1 MDILEGLNP
10 EQEEAVKHF
19 KGPLLILAGA
29 GSGKT
34 RVLTHRIAYLIN
46 EYRVNPWNILAVT
59 FTNKAAGEMRER
71 VNAIVSGK
79 DPQDIWVSTFHS
91 LCVRILRRHIE
102 DIGYTRSFTIYDSDD
117 QKTLMREI
125 IKFLN
130 LDPKK
135 YKERAFLSVI
145 SSAKDELVTP
155 EQYELKAM
163 GDFNKE
169 IYARAYREYDKRLKD
184 ANALDFDDLIT
195 KTIQLFKESP
205 DVLCRY
211 QNRFKYIMVDEYQD
225 TNTAQFRLINIL
237 ANTAGDDGSV
247 EHNLCVVGDDDQS
260 IYKFRGANIHNIL
273 NFEQSYPGTRVI
285 KLEENYRSTQ
295 NILNAANAVIQNNS
309 IRKDK
314 ALWTQKEEG
323 DLIYFNRFTNEYE
336 EASEVADAISYA
348 VSSGQASYK
357 DFAIL
362 YRTNAQSR
370 IFEEKLVTGNIPYK
384 IIGAVNF
391 YQRKEIKDLLAYLRT
406 IENGMD
412 DISVKRIINVPKRGI
427 GLTTIDRITMYGVN
441 QGISFYEALKR
452 YEYIDGINRGAAKL
466 QSFVSLIE
474 SFKRH
479 LAEEDSTLTGLLNE
493 IIEETGYIRLLE
505 EEDTEE
511 SLGRIENIVELL
523 NKIAAYEESC
533 TDKPTL
539 SGFLEEVALVADID
553 NVNESNDLVLLM
565 TLHSAKGLEFPY
577 VYIVGME
584 DGIFPG
590 YGALIS
596 DEPEEMEE
604 ERRLCYVGITR
615 AKEKLSLSCAV
626 SRFRNGE
633 QQYNPPSRFLNE
645 IPRYLVKQST
655 SPSEFSYYKIQGG
668 NNNSIYNNSNTYKRP
683 ERIQGS
689 YSAADFIS
697 GNNTNNTSSRSGI
710 QSGSTLWTPQA
721 EKSVKKQS
729 QQKAGNTGQL
739 FADNPLIT
747 KGISLYQKPAG
758 KTPGGT
764 SSTATSGSP
773 GYNEGDRVMHSK
785 FGEGTVKTI
794 NGKAGDFEVCVDF
807 DNGYTRKM
815 IASFAKL
822 KKI

>member
-1 MDILEGLNP
+1 MNILEGLNP

-79 DPQDIWVSTFHS
+79 DPQDVWVSTFHS

-145 SSAKDELVTP
+145 SSAKDELITP

-205 DVLCRY
+205 EVLGRY

-237 ANTAGDDGSV
+237 ANTTGEDGSV

-336 EASEVADAISYA
+336 EASEVADAIGYA

-427 GLTTIDRITMYGVN
+427 GLTTIDRISMYATD

-452 YEYIDGINRGAAKL
+452 YEYIDGINRGAAKI
-466 QSFVSLIE
+466 QSFASLIE

-511 SLGRIENIVELL
+511 SLGRIENIEELL

-533 TDKPTL
+533 KEQPTL

-553 NVNESNDLVLLM
+553 NVNENNDLVLLM

-590 YGALIS
+590 YGALTS

-645 IPRYLVKQST
+645 IPRYLIKQST
-655 SPSEFSYYKIQGG
+655 SPSGFSYK
-668 NNNSIYNNSNTYKRP
+668 KP
-683 ERIQGS
+683 ESGKGS
-689 YSAADFIS
+689 YSAADFI
-697 GNNTNNTSSRSGI
+697 
-710 QSGSTLWTPQA
+710 
-721 EKSVKKQS
+721 KSVKKQD
-729 QQKAGNTGQL
+729 QQKPGSKGQL

-758 KTPGGT
+758 KNTG
-764 SSTATSGSP
+764 SKDSAALSGSP
-773 GYNEGDRVMHSK
+773 GYKEGDRVMHSK
-785 FGEGTVKTI
+785 FGEGTVKAL